1 MVNIPWKTRASSPP
15 PMNDNSN
22 DGKTAFL
29 STGSLQY
36 AVEKGGNNSGPSYQE
51 SSGAPVE
58 SHSTLGYNVGAIT
71 IVFLNLSKMVGTG
84 VYSTPAS
91 ILTNTGSV
99 GLSLIYWFIGFLI
112 AASSLSVYLEFASY
126 L

>member
-1 MVNIPWKTRASSPP
+1 MVTIRWRPCASSPP
-15 PMNDNSN
+15 PINENSN
-22 DGKTAFL
+22 DGETAFL

-36 AVEKGGNNSGPSYQE
+36 AVEKSGNNSSTSYQE

-84 VYSTPAS
+84 VYSTPAF

-99 GLSLIYWFIGFLI
+99 GLSLVYWFIGFLI
-112 AASSLSVYLEFASY
+112 AASSLCVYVEFASY

>member
-1 MVNIPWKTRASSPP
+1 MVTIPWKPRASSPP
-15 PMNDNSN
+15 PTYQDSN
-22 DGKTAFL
+22 NAETTFL

-36 AVEKGGNNSGPSYQE
+36 AVEKGENNSNPSYQE

-58 SHSTLGYNVGAIT
+58 SRSTLGYHVGSIT

-91 ILTNTGSV
+91 VLTNTGSV

-112 AASSLSVYLEFASY
+112 AGSSLSVYLEFASY